1 MSILSR
7 LRHFFLSRHRHR
19 HFSTSIL
26 SPDSTTPLSTKQK
39 TRAAISLLKTEKN
52 PERILDICRAA
63 SLTPD
68 THLDRVAFSIAISKL
83 TAANHFDGIRRF
95 IDELK
100 TRPDL
105 RNERF
110 ISHAIALFGQASML
124 DHAIR
129 TFKETEDLNV
139 NRSVKSLNSLLFA
152 AIAAKNYKE
161 VSRIYLEFPKIYSI
175 EPDIDTYNLVI
186 KSFCESG
193 SSGAVYSVLDEMDRK
208 LVRPNATTL
217 STFIGGCYKEEKFEE
232 VEKVLKLM
240 EERYGM
246 YPGLS
251 TYNVRILSLCKL
263 KKSKEA
269 KALLEG
275 MICRGRKP
283 NSVSYSYLIHGF
295 CKEGNFEEAKNLFSQ
310 MKKRGYLPDSDCYFT
325 LVHYLCFGGD
335 FESAFEVCKESM
347 AKGWIP
353 NFTTMKK
360 VVNWLVSVEKFDD
373 AKDLIKQ
380 IKGKFA
386 ANSDKWAEIEAAM
399 PQ

>member
-161 VSRIYLEFPKIYSI
+161 
-175 EPDIDTYNLVI
+175 
-186 KSFCESG
+186 SFCESG